1 VVGNAKREHSSKA
14 DSVDQWF
21 NRAAFAFP
29 AAGQFGNSAR
39 NNVRGPGLWNVT
51 AGVFRNF
58 PIGERVRLQ
67 FRSEFF
73 NLLNHTNLN
82 NPVNNMNNAAF
93 GRILNA
99 GDPRVIQFALK
110 LSY

>member
-1 VVGNAKREHSSKA
+1 
-14 DSVDQWF
+14 
-21 NRAAFAFP
+21 
-29 AAGQFGNSAR
+29 
-39 NNVRGPGLWNVT
+39 VT

-58 PIGERVRLQ
+58 PIGERVHLQ